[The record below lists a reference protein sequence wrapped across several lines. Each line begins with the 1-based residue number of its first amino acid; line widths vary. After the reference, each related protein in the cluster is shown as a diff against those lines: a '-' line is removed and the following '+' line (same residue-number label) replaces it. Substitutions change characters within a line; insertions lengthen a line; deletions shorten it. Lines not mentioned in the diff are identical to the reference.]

1 MRKIIILNM
10 DVHTI
15 AKAFTGKL
23 HHSCACITSGEK
35 HVTQVKH
42 EFSGAAFVLVISEPL
57 HSCTQSH
64 ISKGIREKKVG
75 LVDRKTFR
83 HSGRVTELCKTQYIN
98 IYIRRFRQD

>member
-1 MRKIIILNM
+1 M

-42 EFSGAAFVLVISEPL
+42 EFSWAAFVLVISEPL
-57 HSCTQSH
+57 HCCTQSH

-83 HSGRVTELCKTQYIN
+83 HSGRVTELYKKHNTSTFIYTDSDKIKKTHEI
-98 IYIRRFRQD
+98 